1 MGAVVGKVK
10 ALVQRWL
17 HAFDLYQRGH
27 PALSF
32 PIAVAKKFGDDNA
45 GYLASLVAY
54 YGFFSLFPL
63 LLVFV
68 TVLGFIL
75 GGQTSHK
82 LVSQVLSHIPIIGTS
97 DVHQIHGSGV
107 GLAAGIVFT
116 LLAGTAVMQALQYG
130 MNEVW
135 EVPVAQRPNALV
147 ARAQALMMLG
157 ILGVASLVAV
167 GLAGLVSAG
176 GSVVPALRLVAPLAS
191 VVVNIA
197 VVLVAFRVLPRTDNA
212 WVDLLPGAAATGI
225 ALTVLQVAGGFY
237 VTHVLNN
244 AGKTYGAFATVIA
257 LLSWIYLGAQLTFYG
272 AEINVVRVKRLWPRS
287 LTSPPTEAEHRAV
300 AEQATKQQRRAGER
314 IKVHFRRA
322 PRSRPRTPSAPP
334 PAGWAG

>member
-1 MGAVVGKVK
+1 MAGLVGDAK
-10 ALVQRWL
+10 ALFQRWL
-17 HAFDLYQRGH
+17 HAFDVFQRER
-27 PALSF
+27 PAVAF
-32 PIAVAKKFGDDNA
+32 PFAVAKKFGDDNA

-75 GGQTSHK
+75 GGQASHK
-82 LVSQVLSHIPIIGTS
+82 LVSQVLRHIPIIGTT
-97 DVHQIHGSGV
+97 DVHQIHGSGL
-107 GLAAGIVFT
+107 GLAAGIIFT

-135 EVPVAQRPNALV
+135 EVPIADRPGALL
-147 ARAQALMMLG
+147 ARAQAVMMLG

-167 GLAGLVSAG
+167 GLSGLVAAG
-176 GSVVPALRLVAPLAS
+176 GTVVPGLRLVAPIASLA
-191 VVVNIA
+191 VNTA
-197 VVLVAFRVLPRTDNA
+197 VVLFAFRVLPKA
-212 WVDLLPGAAATGI
+212 DLSWSDVLPGALAAGV
-225 ALTVLQVAGGFY
+225 ALTVLQVVGGFY

-272 AEINVVRVKRLWPRS
+272 AEINVVRVRNLWPRS
-287 LTSPPTEAEHRAV
+287 LTSPPTEADERAE
-300 AEQATKQQRRAGER
+300 AEQATKQQRRAGES
-314 IKVHFRRA
+314 IKVHFRPA
-322 PRSRPRTPSAPP
+322 PGGRPRTPSAPP
-334 PAGWAG
+334 RAGSPG